1 MVDNGT
7 PPPLPARPLCA
18 AGTCSGAL
26 RCGTQTGIKLLR
38 KAKTSRMRTMEG
50 TIAEV
55 IGEVTVQGD
64 DAVRNRS
71 TEQIMRL
78 TKTME
83 GMSTTQLKLL
93 FDALVRALAAQR
105 PHAFALTTASGVLS
119 AGYGQ
124 ERDPGPRGG
133 AEAGRDG
140 AAGGG
145 RDGRGDGLVLRGDG
159 CRPLWHHR
167 VVRSILLLRGLKA
180 RC

>member
-1 MVDNGT
+1 M
-7 PPPLPARPLCA
+7 PPDPRLCA

-105 PHAFALTTASGVLS
+105 SMRVRCQPGAVCRIRTRTGPWTA
-119 AGYGQ
+119 
-124 ERDPGPRGG
+124 RR
-133 AEAGRDG
+133 
-140 AAGGG
+140 
-145 RDGRGDGLVLRGDG
+145 
-159 CRPLWHHR
+159 CRSWWR
-167 VVRSILLLRGLKA
+167 
-180 RC
+180 RCCRRRP

>member
-1 MVDNGT
+1 MVDNGTT

-93 FDALVRALAAQR
+93 FDALVRALSTQGSMRVRCQR
-105 PHAFALTTASGVLS
+105 VLFCRIRTRTGPWTA
-119 AGYGQ
+119 
-124 ERDPGPRGG
+124 RR
-133 AEAGRDG
+133 
-140 AAGGG
+140 
-145 RDGRGDGLVLRGDG
+145 
-159 CRPLWHHR
+159 CRSWWR
-167 VVRSILLLRGLKA
+167 
-180 RC
+180 RCCRRRP

>member
-1 MVDNGT
+1 MAGDGRLDESEIAALATRLGKRLNDKELKAAMEEMDDDGDGTVDCGEFEKWWT
-7 PPPLPARPLCA
+7 TVPPPSPPPLPARPLCA

-105 PHAFALTTASGVLS
+105 PM
-119 AGYGQ
+119 
-124 ERDPGPRGG
+124 R
-133 AEAGRDG
+133 
-140 AAGGG
+140 
-145 RDGRGDGLVLRGDG
+145 LR
-159 CRPLWHHR
+159 
-167 VVRSILLLRGLKA
+167 
-180 RC
+180 

>member
-1 MVDNGT
+1 VDSGR
-7 PPPLPARPLCA
+7 PCPLVLVCAQLALAQARC
-18 AGTCSGAL
+18 CV
-26 RCGTQTGIKLLR
+26 GTQTGIKLLR

-105 PHAFALTTASGVLS
+105 PM
-119 AGYGQ
+119 
-124 ERDPGPRGG
+124 R
-133 AEAGRDG
+133 
-140 AAGGG
+140 
-145 RDGRGDGLVLRGDG
+145 LR
-159 CRPLWHHR
+159 
-167 VVRSILLLRGLKA
+167 
-180 RC
+180 